1 MSIIDLML
9 KKRYINDEILFLRS
23 EQEAE
28 MKHDDEKPPTFLLYS
43 DCFAPLLRVAR
54 TDWKPLLWNAALALK
69 SSKSASYLK
78 GSALCRRP
86 LGLAQWLGG
95 SVAWWLSGLAARWI
109 GRLVPWWL
117 GGLVAQ

>member
-1 MSIIDLML
+1 MEGQ
-9 KKRYINDEILFLRS
+9 KKAS
-23 EQEAE
+23 VAE
-28 MKHDDEKPPTFLLYS
+28 SVSSSRARFTAMTTVQDWLTDNSPGIGVMFRMGAAACSLDSLLG
-43 DCFAPLLRVAR
+43 
-54 TDWKPLLWNAALALK
+54 ALTNCYHSCCYYYAG
-69 SSKSASYLK
+69 YLK